1 MELSSQFVFLQIV
14 YPGRILKLRVRG
26 TKRDLKEDTSSEEVC
41 IVLAGVIAR
50 FDGSDIQ
57 VYTLSIQNIF
67 HRNSFWQS
75 FLGSACAHVVTNK
88 LTLDQL

>member
-1 MELSSQFVFLQIV
+1 MFLQIV

-75 FLGSACAHVVTNK
+75 FLGGACAHVVTNK